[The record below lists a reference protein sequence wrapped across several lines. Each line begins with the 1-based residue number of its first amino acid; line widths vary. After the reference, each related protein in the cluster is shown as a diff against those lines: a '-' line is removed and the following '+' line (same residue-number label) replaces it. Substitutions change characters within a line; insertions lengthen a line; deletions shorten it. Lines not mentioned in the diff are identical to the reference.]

1 MALKL
6 NINANGHIFS
16 LFSGLKSCP
25 LKFRKSEK
33 CLTGKT
39 LKSGGVKFF
48 MAKRS
53 FFADLRFLDTE
64 LKRLRLSERCE
75 DVFRNLVAFIES
87 ASFTTSGSFKF
98 ICQNWRLGYTELC
111 DRWIA
116 SGNEEK
122 SSTTFRVQTSNLSS
136 ILYCMFPDFS
146 REVFLDDQDSE
157 PELVRIELTIS
168 ALESSSRYGSQ
179 TLFIAEVSNYLDSY
193 DYTGQL
199 TIADCVETIRKLKL
213 LTKSE
218 VYRFMDE
225 LDMNQLKFV
234 LEVMSRPLFGVR
246 GRTCDKDKV
255 DLLREFESCDA
266 SLLTATTAS
275 LEVPKQK
282 VVEKPVY
289 VETPER
295 TPYTLGIT
303 KAVADALT
311 SKAEAKITT
320 QESEEYTRMTQV
332 EKDKRKRYIYKILR
346 SFTPDG
352 ILNQLA
358 RFNPIEVAEVLDGD
372 YPLEEGEEVF
382 PFKR

>member
-1 MALKL
+1 M
-6 NINANGHIFS
+6 S
-16 LFSGLKSCP
+16 
-25 LKFRKSEK
+25 
-33 CLTGKT
+33 
-39 LKSGGVKFF
+39 
-48 MAKRS
+48 KRS

-64 LKRLRLSERCE
+64 LKRFRMPERCE
-75 DVFRNLVAFIES
+75 DVFRTLVDFIES
-87 ASFTTSGSFKF
+87 ADFTTSGSFKF

-111 DRWIA
+111 DRWVV

-122 SSTTFRVQTSNLSS
+122 SSTTFRVQSSNLSS
-136 ILYCMFPDFS
+136 ILFCMFPDFS
-146 REVFLDDQDSE
+146 REIFLSDQGFE
-157 PELVRIELTIS
+157 AELSRIELTIS
-168 ALESSSRYGSQ
+168 AIETYSNCGSHN
-179 TLFIAEVSNYLDSY
+179 LFISEVSDYLDSY
-193 DYTGQL
+193 GHTSKL
-199 TIADCVETIRKLKL
+199 SIADCLETIHKLKL

-225 LDMNQLKFV
+225 LDMDQLKFV

-246 GRTCDKDKV
+246 GRTCDRDKV
-255 DLLREFESCDA
+255 ELLREFESCDA

-275 LEVPKQK
+275 PAAPKQK
-282 VVEKPVY
+282 VVEKPIY

-311 SKAEAKITT
+311 TKAEAKITT
-320 QESEEYTRMTQV
+320 QESEEYTRMTQA

-372 YPLEEGEEVF
+372 YPLEDGEEVF
-382 PFKR
+382 QFKR